1 LPALSFYVAGMR
13 QAGRTDSCIPLHDS
27 HDSVARMIARIPQP
41 FTPRRIKRIW
51 TGTLLGIAVGI
62 VSGLGGVV
70 FNWAIKTGTK
80 FFTHDLI
87 LYLTP
92 GHMPDLTF
100 LGFPF
105 GRWMMLWIP
114 ALGGLM
120 SGFIV
125 FRFAPEAEGHGT
137 DAMIDS
143 FHRKKGLVRK
153 RVPAIKTL
161 ASAITIAS
169 GGSAGKE
176 GPIAQIGSG
185 FGSILAS
192 ALKLSERERRMLL
205 LAGAAGGIG
214 AIFKAPLG
222 AALFAAEVL
231 YTSAEFEFEAIIPC
245 ILSSVVGF
253 MVFTLFDGTATI
265 FTTPAFMLATPV
277 QLPFYAGLGL
287 VCAVAGYLYVNTF
300 YGARDRFFRR
310 LDMPRWL
317 KPALGG
323 LLLGVL
329 AFFLPEVLAG
339 GYQWIQSAIDGQL
352 AVSLMIALVFGKIVA
367 TTLTISSGGSG
378 GVFAP
383 SLFIGSML
391 GGFYGNICGR
401 IFPEIV
407 TQPVAFVLVGMG
419 GFFAGVAKTP
429 IAALIMVAEMT
440 GGYSLILPMMIVSAL
455 AYLLL
460 GRTTLYEKQVMT
472 RVDSPA
478 HVGDYSV
485 DIMDHLLVRD
495 AIVPGRKIETIPEEM
510 DLKGMVDLMV
520 DSYQQDFP
528 VVDGNGSL
536 VGIISMTD
544 LRTAMADSSLQPLVV
559 ARDIAVTGVTAVTL
573 EDSLNTALQ
582 LMADVNVREL
592 PVVERRDPGRIVSMV
607 SRKDITRAYHNEME
621 RRSSRRT

>member
-1 LPALSFYVAGMR
+1 
-13 QAGRTDSCIPLHDS
+13 
-27 HDSVARMIARIPQP
+27 MIARIPEP

-51 TGTLLGIAVGI
+51 TGTLLGIAIGI
-62 VSGLGGVV
+62 VSGLGGIV
-70 FNWAIKTGTK
+70 FNWAIKVGTT
-80 FFTHDLI
+80 FFTHDLV

-92 GHMPDLTF
+92 GHLPDFTF

-105 GRWMMLWIP
+105 SRWMMLWVP
-114 ALGGLM
+114 ALGGLV
-120 SGFIV
+120 SGFLV

-153 RVPAIKTL
+153 RVPAIKTF
-161 ASAITIAS
+161 ASAVTIAS

-192 ALKLSERERRMLL
+192 YLKLSERERRIML

-231 YTSAEFEFEAIIPC
+231 YSSADFEFEAIIPC
-245 ILSSVVGF
+245 ILSSVIGF
-253 MVFTLFDGTATI
+253 MVFTFYDGTATI
-265 FTTPAFMLATPV
+265 FRIPAFTLATAG
-277 QLPFYAGLGL
+277 QLPFYVGLGL
-287 VCAVAGYLYVNTF
+287 LCALVGYFYVKVF
-300 YGARDRFFRR
+300 YGTRDRFFRR
-310 LDMPRWL
+310 LDMPKWL

-323 LLLGVL
+323 LMLGVL
-329 AFFLPEVLAG
+329 AFFLPEILAG
-339 GYQWIQSAIDGQL
+339 GYQWIQSAIDGHL
-352 AVSLMIALVFGKIVA
+352 AVGLMIALVFGKIVA
-367 TTLTISSGGSG
+367 TSLTISSGGSG

-391 GGFYGNICGR
+391 GGFYGDICGR

-407 TQPVAFVLVGMG
+407 TQPAAFVLVGMG

-460 GRTTLYEKQVMT
+460 GKTTLYEKQVAT

-478 HVGDYSV
+478 HVGEYSV
-485 DIMDHLLVRD
+485 DIMDHLLVKD
-495 AIVPGRKIETIPEEM
+495 AVVPDRKIETIPEEM
-510 DLKGMVDLMV
+510 GFELMVDLMA

-528 VVDGNGSL
+528 VVDRNGNL

-544 LRTAMADSSLQPLVV
+544 LRTAMADSSLHRLLV
-559 ARDIAVTGVTAVTL
+559 ARDIAVTGVTAVTP

-582 LMADVNVREL
+582 IMADMNVREL
-592 PVVERRDPGRIVSMV
+592 PVVERGDPGRIVSMV
-607 SRKDITRAYHNEME
+607 SRRDITRAYHNEME
-621 RRSSRRT
+621 RRGSRRTGGAKG

>member
-1 LPALSFYVAGMR
+1 
-13 QAGRTDSCIPLHDS
+13 
-27 HDSVARMIARIPQP
+27 MIARIPEP
-41 FTPRRIKRIW
+41 FAPRRIKRIW

-62 VSGLGGVV
+62 VSGLGGIV
-70 FNWAIKTGTK
+70 FNWMIKAGTQ

-87 LYLTP
+87 LYLAP
-92 GHMPDLTF
+92 GHLPDFTF

-105 GRWMMLWIP
+105 SRWMMLWIP
-114 ALGGLM
+114 ALGGLI
-120 SGFIV
+120 SGFLV

-143 FHRKKGLVRK
+143 FHRRKGIVRR
-153 RVPAIKTL
+153 RVPAVKTL

-185 FGSILAS
+185 FGSILGS
-192 ALKLSERERRMLL
+192 FLKLSERERRIML

-231 YTSAEFEFEAIIPC
+231 YSSADFEFEAIIPC

-253 MVFTLFDGTATI
+253 MVFTFYDGTATI
-265 FTTPAFMLATPV
+265 FQIPAFSLATPG

-287 VCAVAGYLYVNTF
+287 LCAFVGYLYINTF

-310 LDMPRWL
+310 LNMPKWL
-317 KPALGG
+317 KPGLGG
-323 LLLGVL
+323 FMLGVL

-339 GYQWIQSAIDGQL
+339 GYEWIQSAIDGRL
-352 AVSLMIALVFGKIVA
+352 ALGLMVALVFGKIVA
-367 TTLTISSGGSG
+367 TSLTISSGGSG

-391 GGFYGNICGR
+391 GGSYGNVCGR
-401 IFPEIV
+401 MFPEIV
-407 TQPVAFVLVGMG
+407 TQPAAFVLVGMG

-460 GRTTLYEKQVMT
+460 GKTTLYEKQVMT

-495 AIVPGRKIETIPEEM
+495 AVVPDRKIETIPEEM
-510 DLKGMVDLMV
+510 GFKDMVDLMA

-528 VVDGNGSL
+528 VVNKKGNL
-536 VGIISMTD
+536 VGMISMTD
-544 LRTAMADSSLQPLVV
+544 LRTAMADISLQPLLV
-559 ARDIAVTGVTAVTL
+559 ARDIAVTGVTAVTP

-582 LMADVNVREL
+582 LMADVNLREL
-592 PVVERRDPGRIVSMV
+592 PVVEKTDPGRIVSMV

-621 RRSSRRT
+621 RRSARRT

>member
-1 LPALSFYVAGMR
+1 MDG
-13 QAGRTDSCIPLHDS
+13 CIPLHNT
-27 HDSVARMIARIPQP
+27 HGTVTLMIARIPEP
-41 FTPRRIKRIW
+41 FAPRRIKRIW

-62 VSGLGGVV
+62 VSGLGGIV
-70 FNWAIKTGTK
+70 FNWMIKAGTQ

-87 LYLTP
+87 LYLAP
-92 GHMPDLTF
+92 GHLPDLTF

-105 GRWMMLWIP
+105 SRWMMLWIP
-114 ALGGLM
+114 ALGGLI
-120 SGFIV
+120 SGFLV

-143 FHRKKGLVRK
+143 FHRRKGIVRR
-153 RVPAIKTL
+153 RVPAVKTL

-185 FGSILAS
+185 FGSILGS
-192 ALKLSERERRMLL
+192 FLKLSERERRIML

-231 YTSAEFEFEAIIPC
+231 YSSADFEFEAIIPC

-253 MVFTLFDGTATI
+253 MVFTFYDGTATI
-265 FTTPAFMLATPV
+265 FQIPAFALATPG

-287 VCAVAGYLYVNTF
+287 LCAFVGYLYINTF

-310 LDMPRWL
+310 LDMPKWL

-323 LLLGVL
+323 LMLGVL

-339 GYQWIQSAIDGQL
+339 GYEWVQSAIDGQL
-352 AVSLMIALVFGKIVA
+352 ALGLMVALVFGKIVA
-367 TTLTISSGGSG
+367 TSLTISSGGSG

-391 GGFYGNICGR
+391 GGSYGSICGR
-401 IFPEIV
+401 MFPEIV
-407 TQPVAFVLVGMG
+407 TQPAAFVLVGMG

-460 GRTTLYEKQVMT
+460 GKTTLYEKQVMT

-495 AIVPGRKIETIPEEM
+495 AVVPDRKIETIPEEM
-510 DLKGMVDLMV
+510 GFKAMVDLMV

-528 VVDGNGSL
+528 VVNKKGNL
-536 VGIISMTD
+536 VGMISMTD
-544 LRTAMADSSLQPLVV
+544 LRTAMADISLQPLLV
-559 ARDIAVTGVTAVTL
+559 ARDIAVTGVTAVTP

-582 LMADVNVREL
+582 LMADVNLREL
-592 PVVERRDPGRIVSMV
+592 PVVEKTDPGRIVSMV

-621 RRSSRRT
+621 RRSTRRT

>member
-1 LPALSFYVAGMR
+1 
-13 QAGRTDSCIPLHDS
+13 
-27 HDSVARMIARIPQP
+27 
-41 FTPRRIKRIW
+41 
-51 TGTLLGIAVGI
+51 VGI

-407 TQPVAFVLVGMG
+407 TQPAAFVLVGMG

-495 AIVPGRKIETIPEEM
+495 AIVPGRKMETIPEEM

>member
-1 LPALSFYVAGMR
+1 M
-13 QAGRTDSCIPLHDS
+13 
-27 HDSVARMIARIPQP
+27 
-41 FTPRRIKRIW
+41 
-51 TGTLLGIAVGI
+51 GI

-407 TQPVAFVLVGMG
+407 TQPAAFVLVGMG

-495 AIVPGRKIETIPEEM
+495 AIVPGRKMETIPEEM

>member
-1 LPALSFYVAGMR
+1 
-13 QAGRTDSCIPLHDS
+13 
-27 HDSVARMIARIPQP
+27 MIARIPEP
-41 FTPRRIKRIW
+41 FSPRRIKRIW

-62 VSGLGGVV
+62 VSGLGGIV
-70 FNWAIKTGTK
+70 FTWAIKTGTK
-80 FFTHDLI
+80 FFTQDLI
-87 LYLTP
+87 LYLSP
-92 GHMPDLTF
+92 GHLPDLTF
-100 LGFPF
+100 LGFSF
-105 GRWMMLWIP
+105 DRWMMLWIP
-114 ALGGLM
+114 ALGGLI
-120 SGFIV
+120 SGFLV

-143 FHRKKGLVRK
+143 FHRKKGVVRR
-153 RVPAIKTL
+153 RVPAVKTL

-192 ALKLSERERRMLL
+192 FLKLSERERRILL

-231 YTSAEFEFEAIIPC
+231 YSSADFEFEAIIPC

-253 MVFTLFDGTATI
+253 MVFTFYDGTATI
-265 FTTPAFMLATPV
+265 FQIPAFALATPG

-287 VCAVAGYLYVNTF
+287 LCAFVGYLYINTF
-300 YGARDRFFRR
+300 YGTRDRFFRR
-310 LDMPRWL
+310 LDMPKWL

-323 LLLGVL
+323 LMLGVL

-339 GYQWIQSAIDGQL
+339 GYEWIQSAIDGRL
-352 AVSLMIALVFGKIVA
+352 ALGLMIALVFGKIVA
-367 TTLTISSGGSG
+367 TSLTISSGGSG

-401 IFPEIV
+401 MFPEIV
-407 TQPVAFVLVGMG
+407 TQPAAFVLVGMG

-440 GGYSLILPMMIVSAL
+440 GGYNLILPMMIVSAL
-455 AYLLL
+455 AFLLL
-460 GRTTLYEKQVMT
+460 GKTTLYEKQVMT

-495 AIVPGRKIETIPEEM
+495 AVVPGRKIETIPEEM
-510 DLKGMVDLMV
+510 SFKSMVDLMV

-528 VVDGNGSL
+528 VVNRNGNL

-544 LRTAMADSSLQPLVV
+544 LRTAMADTSLQPLLV
-559 ARDIAVTGVTAVTL
+559 ARDIAVTGVTAVTP
-573 EDSLNTALQ
+573 EDSLNMALQ

-592 PVVERRDPGRIVSMV
+592 PVVEREEPGRIISIV

-621 RRSSRRT
+621 RRSTHKTGGTGNKAGVR

>member
-1 LPALSFYVAGMR
+1 
-13 QAGRTDSCIPLHDS
+13 
-27 HDSVARMIARIPQP
+27 MIARIPQP

-105 GRWMMLWIP
+105 SRWMMLWIP

-407 TQPVAFVLVGMG
+407 TQPAAFVLVGMG

-495 AIVPGRKIETIPEEM
+495 AIVPGRKMETIPEEM

-528 VVDGNGSL
+528 VVDRNGSL